1 MVIAIQTRNN
11 LVCGWLYSWSDNI
24 LTPEYG
30 FGMLAMG
37 LIAILIGAI
46 VAYFI
51 INKVHNED
59 DTNNQF
65 VIVRVLQLNKI

>member
-1 MVIAIQTRNN
+1 MVVVIQTRDCS
-11 LVCGWLYSWSDNI
+11 VCGWLYSWSNNI

-51 INKVHNED
+51 IKKVHNESNTD
-59 DTNNQF
+59 N
-65 VIVRVLQLNKI
+65 

>member
-1 MVIAIQTRNN
+1 MVFTIQTRDCS
-11 LVCGWLYSWSDNI
+11 VCGWLYSWSNNI

-37 LIAILIGAI
+37 LVAILIGAI

-51 INKVHNED
+51 IKKVHNEN
-59 DTNNQF
+59 DTNN
-65 VIVRVLQLNKI
+65 